1 MARQVYSLVAVAA
14 AGPQRSAAII
24 LESAAMAAAA
34 VVVTTVHR
42 LDQMALTLAWM
53 ALEANPA
60 WTTLAVAEAARPT
73 ALAQTQI

>member
-1 MARQVYSLVAVAA
+1 MAV
-14 AGPQRSAAII
+14 
-24 LESAAMAAAA
+24 AA
-34 VVVTTVHR
+34 VVVTTVHL
-42 LDQMALTLAWM
+42 LDRMALTLAWM

>member
-1 MARQVYSLVAVAA
+1 MARQVYLPVVVEE
-14 AGPQRSAAII
+14 AGPQKLAVMGR
-24 LESAAMAAAA
+24 ESAAMAVAA
-34 VVVTTVHR
+34 VVVTTVHL
-42 LDQMALTLAWM
+42 LDRMALTLAWM